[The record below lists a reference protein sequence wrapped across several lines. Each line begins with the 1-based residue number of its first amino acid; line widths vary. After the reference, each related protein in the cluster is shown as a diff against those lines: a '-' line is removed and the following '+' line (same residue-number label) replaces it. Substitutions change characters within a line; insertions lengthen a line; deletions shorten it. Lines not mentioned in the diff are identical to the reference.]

1 MITTIIMIIGT
12 LALISIV
19 ILIITI
25 ANAIVYSILLK
36 ATQDWVHDY
45 LWLIMTSSTLILSIL
60 ATSHILANVTG
71 VAK

>member
-1 MITTIIMIIGT
+1 MITMT
-12 LALISIV
+12 ALILGVMALIAIV
-19 ILIITI
+19 TLIITI
-25 ANAIVYSILLK
+25 INFLLLKILLK